1 MNNDNNLKAI
11 NIIHFDGKSIDL
23 NDVCISHTN
32 FRPGQ
37 VLEAAIYG
45 DMIVITPVIL
55 QDN

>member
-32 FRPGQ
+32 FQPGQ

>member
-1 MNNDNNLKAI
+1 MNNDNSLKTI
-11 NIIHFDGKSIDL
+11 NIIHFDGKSINL
-23 NDVCISHTN
+23 NDVCISHSN

-37 VLEAAIYG
+37 VLEVAIYG

>member
-11 NIIHFDGKSIDL
+11 NIIHFDGKSINL

-32 FRPGQ
+32 FRPEQ
-37 VLEAAIYG
+37 VLEVAIYG

>member
-1 MNNDNNLKAI
+1 MNNDNSLKAI
-11 NIIHFDGKSIDL
+11 NIIHFDGKSINL

-32 FRPGQ
+32 FRPEQ
-37 VLEAAIYG
+37 VLEVAIYG